1 MINWIILGLGNPG
14 EKFENTRH
22 NISWWA
28 LDIIS
33 NELSGYKK
41 YEKKEKNHIE
51 YRFDQKNW
59 NVYLI
64 YPTTYVNNS
73 GLALKYLLNNNKF
86 SLDKVIIISDDINLE
101 EGRLRIRRKGSSGG
115 HNGLN
120 SIINHIGSENFI
132 RLKIGIGKPRSN
144 GDQIKYVLSKVKNKK
159 IMYKSCEKA
168 AEACLSIM
176 NKGLS
181 ISMEKYNGVKDE

>member
-1 MINWIILGLGNPG
+1 MINWFILGLGNPG

-51 YRFDQKNW
+51 YRFDHKNW

-64 YPTTYVNNS
+64 YPSTYVNNS

-86 SLDKVIIISDDINLE
+86 SLDNVIIISDDINLE

-132 RLKIGIGKPRSN
+132 RVKIGIGKPRSN
-144 GDQIKYVLSKVKNKK
+144 EDQIKYVLSKVKNKK
-159 IMYKSCEKA
+159 TMYKSCEKA

-176 NKGLS
+176 DKGLN

>member
-14 EKFENTRH
+14 EKFKNTRH
-22 NISWWA
+22 NISWWV
-28 LDIIS
+28 LDILS
-33 NELSGYKK
+33 NKLSGYKK

-51 YRFDQKNW
+51 YRFDHKNW

-86 SLDKVIIISDDINLE
+86 SLDKAIIISDDINLS
-101 EGRLRIRRKGSSGG
+101 EGRLRIRRTGSSGG

-120 SIINHIGSENFI
+120 SIINHIGSEEFI
-132 RLKIGIGKPRSN
+132 RLKIGVGKPRSIKI
-144 GDQIKYVLSKVKNKK
+144 QIKYYKNF
-159 IMYKSCEKA
+159 S
-168 AEACLSIM
+168 
-176 NKGLS
+176 
-181 ISMEKYNGVKDE
+181 

>member
-1 MINWIILGLGNPG
+1 MKKL
-14 EKFENTRH
+14 EKSKTFQEKSSKFMKSIEKARKNH
-22 NISWWA
+22 
-28 LDIIS
+28 
-33 NELSGYKK
+33 
-41 YEKKEKNHIE
+41 EKKEKNHIE
-51 YRFDQKNW
+51 YRFDHKNW

-64 YPTTYVNNS
+64 YPSTYVNNS

-159 IMYKSCEKA
+159 IMY
-168 AEACLSIM
+168 
-176 NKGLS
+176 NKNWSRGEMDITRVFGTWIWGSNPYETAKWFL
-181 ISMEKYNGVKDE
+181 KNYY

>member
-33 NELSGYKK
+33 NKLSGYKK
-41 YEKKEKNHIE
+41 YQKKEKNHIE

-86 SLDKVIIISDDINLE
+86 SLDKVIIISDDIYLE
-101 EGRLRIRRKGSSGG
+101 EG
-115 HNGLN
+115 
-120 SIINHIGSENFI
+120 
-132 RLKIGIGKPRSN
+132 
-144 GDQIKYVLSKVKNKK
+144 
-159 IMYKSCEKA
+159 
-168 AEACLSIM
+168 
-176 NKGLS
+176 
-181 ISMEKYNGVKDE
+181 

>member
-14 EKFENTRH
+14 KKFENTRH
-22 NISWWA
+22 NISWRV
-28 LDIIS
+28 LDILS
-33 NELSGYKK
+33 NKLSGYKK
-41 YEKKEKNHIE
+41 YEKNEKNHIE
-51 YRFDQKNW
+51 YRFDHKNW

-73 GLALKYLLNNNKF
+73 GLAFKYLLNNNKF
-86 SLDKVIIISDDINLE
+86 SLDKAIIISDDINLD
-101 EGRLRIRRKGSSGG
+101 EGRLRIRRTGSSGG

-144 GDQIKYVLSKVKNKK
+144 EDQIKYVLSKVKNKK
-159 IMYKSCEKA
+159 IMYKNCEIA
-168 AEACLSIM
+168 AEACLSIIDE
-176 NKGLS
+176 GLN

>member
-1 MINWIILGLGNPG
+1 MTNWIILGLGNPG

-33 NELSGYKK
+33 NELSVYKK

-51 YRFDQKNW
+51 YRFDHKNW

-64 YPTTYVNNS
+64 YPSTYVNNS

-132 RLKIGIGKPRSN
+132 RVKIGIGKPRSN
-144 GDQIKYVLSKVKNKK
+144 EDQIKYVLSKVKNKK
-159 IMYKSCEKA
+159 TMYKSCEKA

-176 NKGLS
+176 DKGLN

>member
-1 MINWIILGLGNPG
+1 MTNWIILGLGNPG

-51 YRFDQKNW
+51 YRFDHKNW

-64 YPTTYVNNS
+64 YPSTYVNNS

-132 RLKIGIGKPRSN
+132 RVKIGIGKPRSN
-144 GDQIKYVLSKVKNKK
+144 EDQIKYVLSKVKNKK
-159 IMYKSCEKA
+159 TMYKSCEKA

-176 NKGLS
+176 DKGLN
-181 ISMEKYNGVKDE
+181 ISMEKYNRVKDE

>member
-1 MINWIILGLGNPG
+1 MKNWIILGLGNPG

-22 NISWWA
+22 NISWWV
-28 LDIIS
+28 LDILS
-33 NELSGYKK
+33 NKLSGYKK

-51 YRFDQKNW
+51 YRFDHKNW

-86 SLDKVIIISDDINLE
+86 SLDNAIIISDDINLG

-144 GDQIKYVLSKVKNKK
+144 EDQIKYVLSKVKNKK
-159 IMYKSCEKA
+159 TMYKSCEKA
-168 AEACLSIM
+168 AEACLSIIDE
-176 NKGLS
+176 GLK